1 MAYTP
6 PPRPASEVDLG
17 FERRRA
23 VRWFSPPLLARAGMK
38 VMLSAAFGDYLDKR
52 ELQQAFNDWVPD
64 DHAADDELWLDV
76 IADTA
81 DGFNATYTVAW
92 CASQQSLRPE
102 GCDRPLPRGTY
113 LILAG
118 DEVYPLGSPAEYEN
132 RFIGPYKAALPWTDD
147 AHPVM
152 YAMPGNHDWY
162 DGLTG
167 FMRVFGQENWVGGRQ
182 TAQRRSYFA
191 LGLPHRHWLWGI
203 DIQNDAYVDSAQIA
217 YFRRAG
223 KLMKDGDRLI
233 LCSAKPSWTDVEN
246 PDAYRNLEFVER
258 RLVPPHVD
266 TILML
271 SGDSHH
277 YAHYTN
283 IDDEGHTRAKVT
295 AGGGGAFL
303 SATHLLPD
311 VVDVPKSVLGEN
323 DPPHALER
331 FDLVATYP
339 SKARSRRM
347 SFGALLVGWRN
358 PTFVIIPAILNLLL
372 FVANTSGLR
381 PDAGAIEDV
390 APGWDYGEL
399 LTGRFR
405 GPLFVVL
412 ALALWLLLAGFY
424 KVKKS
429 TTRWVAMIERAVA
442 GALHTAGHLLA
453 FGVVALAAIRIVDA
467 MGLEGAWF
475 TIAAA
480 VLVLV
485 FGAVVG
491 SIVFGLYLVIALA
504 VFKRHANENFSASRY
519 ESYKNFLRLHI
530 GPDGV
535 TVYPIGID
543 KPCTHW
549 NVAAQSAS
557 PEDSYLAPVSGSI
570 ATHLIEPPF
579 TV

>member
-1 MAYTP
+1 MDYAP

-17 FERRRA
+17 FERRRP
-23 VRWFSPPLLARAGMK
+23 VRWFSPTLLGRAGMK

-52 ELQQAFNDWVPD
+52 ELQQAFEEHVRD
-64 DHAADDELWLDV
+64 DHASDAELWIDV

-81 DGFNATYTVAW
+81 DGFNPTYTVAW
-92 CASQQSLRPE
+92 CASQPTLQPD
-102 GCDRPLPRGTY
+102 GCDRPLPRGAY
-113 LILAG
+113 VVLAG

-132 RFIGPYKAALPWTDD
+132 RFIGPYKAALPWTDAD
-147 AHPVM
+147 HPVM
-152 YAMPGNHDWY
+152 YAIPGNHDWY

-223 KLMKDGDRLI
+223 ALMTQGDRLI

-246 PDAYRNLEFVER
+246 PSAYRNLEFVER
-258 RLVPPHVD
+258 KLVPNGVD
-266 TILML
+266 TVLML

-283 IDDEGHTRAKVT
+283 VDDEGRARAKVT

-303 SATHLLPD
+303 SATHTLPEY
-311 VVDVPKSVLGEN
+311 VDVPKSVLGE
-323 DPPHALER
+323 DDLPHALER
-331 FDLVATYP
+331 FDLVTTYP
-339 SKARSRRM
+339 SKQRSRRLTY
-347 SFGALLVGWRN
+347 GALFVGWRN
-358 PTFVIIPAILNLLL
+358 PTFVVIPAILNLLL

-390 APGWDYGEL
+390 APAWNYGEL

-405 GPLFVVL
+405 GPLFLVL
-412 ALALWLLLAGFY
+412 ALTLWLLLADFY

-429 TTRWVAMIERAVA
+429 TTRWVALVERAVA
-442 GALHTAGHLLA
+442 GALHTAAHLLA
-453 FGVVALAAIRIVDA
+453 FALVALAAIRVVDA
-467 MGLEGAWF
+467 VGLEGTWF
-475 TIAAA
+475 TIGAG

-485 FGAVVG
+485 FGAVLG
-491 SIVFGLYLVIALA
+491 SLVFGAYLVVALA

-519 ESYKNFLRLHI
+519 ETYKNFLRLHI
-530 GPDGV
+530 GPEGV

-543 KPCTHW
+543 DPCTEW
-549 NVAAQSAS
+549 DVAAQPGS
-557 PEDSYLAPVSGSI
+557 PEDSYLAPKSGSI
-570 ATHLIEPPF
+570 TTRLIEPPF

>member
-1 MAYTP
+1 
-6 PPRPASEVDLG
+6 
-17 FERRRA
+17 
-23 VRWFSPPLLARAGMK
+23 
-38 VMLSAAFGDYLDKR
+38 
-52 ELQQAFNDWVPD
+52 
-64 DHAADDELWLDV
+64 
-76 IADTA
+76 
-81 DGFNATYTVAW
+81 
-92 CASQQSLRPE
+92 
-102 GCDRPLPRGTY
+102 
-113 LILAG
+113 
-118 DEVYPLGSPAEYEN
+118 
-132 RFIGPYKAALPWTDD
+132 
-147 AHPVM
+147 
-152 YAMPGNHDWY
+152 
-162 DGLTG
+162 
-167 FMRVFGQENWVGGRQ
+167 
-182 TAQRRSYFA
+182 
-191 LGLPHRHWLWGI
+191 
-203 DIQNDAYVDSAQIA
+203 
-217 YFRRAG
+217 
-223 KLMKDGDRLI
+223 MKDGDRLI

-258 RLVPPHVD
+258 KLVPPRVD

-283 IDDEGHTRAKVT
+283 IDDEQHVRAKVT

-311 VVDVPKSVLGEN
+311 TVDVPKSVLGEN

-331 FDLVATYP
+331 FDLVTTYP
-339 SKARSRRM
+339 TKARSRRM
-347 SFGALLVGWRN
+347 TFGAFFVGWRN

-390 APGWDYGEL
+390 APSWNYGEL

-412 ALALWLLLAGFY
+412 ALALWSLLAGFY
-424 KVKKS
+424 KVKKT
-429 TTRWVAMIERAVA
+429 TTRWVAMVERGVA
-442 GALHTAGHLLA
+442 GLLHTAAHLLA
-453 FGVVALAAIRIVDA
+453 FGLVALAAIRIVDA
-467 MGLEGAWF
+467 AGFEGAWF
-475 TIAAA
+475 TVAAA

-491 SIVFGLYLVIALA
+491 WIVFGAYLVVALA
-504 VFKRHANENFSASRY
+504 VFKRHAIENFSASRY

-530 GPDGV
+530 GPEGV

-543 KPCTHW
+543 KPCKDW
-549 NVAAQSAS
+549 RVAAQTLS
-557 PEDSYLAPVSGSI
+557 PEDSYLAPASGSI